1 MSMRPI
7 VCHISSVHP
16 RYDIRIFEKECQSLA
31 NHYTNAIVYLIIA
44 DGLGNKIKNGVNIID
59 VGLPISRFSR
69 LLLTQGKIIQQLKL
83 IKPNIIHIHDPEL
96 LLITKPAKKLGCK
109 VIYDVHEDLPKQILN
124 KHYIPQFCR
133 GILSKLCAK
142 IEQYYAGKLDAIVCA
157 TELIANRFSQ
167 YHNQVV
173 TICNYPL
180 LSELIA
186 DNKDYL
192 LRKNHIC
199 YIGSISRTRGIEY
212 LIESLAGTNI
222 QLDLAGKFSDIS
234 LDELRKINGFDNV
247 NYLGVLN
254 RIDIV
259 ELLNN
264 IKIGM
269 VTLLPTP
276 SYIESLPIKM
286 FEYMLAGIPIITSNF
301 PFWQDI
307 VVSSNCGIMVDPS
320 DCQQIKTAINYL
332 LANQDIAINMG
343 QNGKNAVLNKYNWDL
358 EVTKLFSLYDS
369 LIINNKRSSYGNN

>member
-1 MSMRPI
+1 MSNRPI
-7 VCHISSVHP
+7 ICHISSVHP

-31 NHYTNAIVYLIIA
+31 THYTHVAVYLIIA
-44 DGLGNKIKNGVNIID
+44 DGLGNEVKNGVNIID
-59 VGLPISRFSR
+59 VGLPSSRLSR

-96 LLITKPAKKLGCK
+96 LLISKPAKKLGCK
-109 VIYDVHEDLPKQILN
+109 VIYDVHEDLPKQLLN
-124 KHYIPQFCR
+124 KHYIPK
-133 GILSKLCAK
+133 ILRSSISKLAK
-142 IEQYYAGKLDAIVCA
+142 FIERYYSKYLDAIVCA
-157 TELIANRFSQ
+157 TELITNRFSQ

-234 LDELRKINGFDNV
+234 LDELKKINGFDNV

-254 RIDIV
+254 RTDIV

-269 VTLLPTP
+269 VTLLPTA
-276 SYIESLPIKM
+276 SYRESLPIKM

-301 PFWQDI
+301 VYWEDI
-307 VVSSNCGIMVDPS
+307 VMGNNCGIMVDPTNIE
-320 DCQQIKTAINYL
+320 QIRSSIEYL
-332 LANQDIAINMG
+332 FRNIDIAINMG
-343 QNGKNAVLNKYNWDL
+343 QNGKNAVLNKYNWGI
-358 EVTKLFSLYDS
+358 EVTKLFSLYTN
-369 LIINNKRSSYGNN
+369 LISICE